1 MMKFNSNKLNERIDF
16 CEDVSERVN
25 GNPMKPK
32 TKILYS
38 CFACIQESKES
49 DTQTNLNIGSKFI
62 KTIIIRDTRGDYK
75 PTNKHYVLHEGQRFN
90 IKYVKPDYQDKSYLR
105 IYGEVVI

>member
-32 TKILYS
+32 TKYYTLVS
-38 CFACIQESKES
+38 LAFK
-49 DTQTNLNIGSKFI
+49 NLKNPKS
-62 KTIIIRDTRGDYK
+62 
-75 PTNKHYVLHEGQRFN
+75 QR
-90 IKYVKPDYQDKSYLR
+90 IS
-105 IYGEVVI
+105 

>member
-49 DTQTNLNIGSKFI
+49 DTQTNLNTGSKFI
-62 KTIIIRDTRGDYK
+62 KTIIIRDT
-75 PTNKHYVLHEGQRFN
+75 
-90 IKYVKPDYQDKSYLR
+90 
-105 IYGEVVI
+105 

>member
-1 MMKFNSNKLNERIDF
+1 
-16 CEDVSERVN
+16 
-25 GNPMKPK
+25 MKPK

-38 CFACIQESKES
+38 CFAFCIQESKES
-49 DTQTNLNIGSKFI
+49 DTQTNLNTGSKFI

-90 IKYVKPDYQDKSYLR
+90 IKYVKPDYENKKSFLHIWRGGHLMGAR
-105 IYGEVVI
+105 IESNNIEQG